1 MRHMRALLWVLGVGC
16 AGAPEPAAP
25 VTVRFFVGTE
35 CPVSNFYAPEMR
47 RLYEAWAPR
56 GVAFQA
62 VYAEPGVQAEAARS
76 HADRYGLPFPVV
88 LDGERALADGCGVTR
103 LPTAVID
110 GAYRGR
116 IDDRWSADGKRRD
129 VPRTHELED
138 ALAALASGRA
148 PAVKETPVFGC
159 PLP

>member
-1 MRHMRALLWVLGVGC
+1 MRYVIAILALVSGC
-16 AGAPEPAAP
+16 ATAP
-25 VTVRFFVGTE
+25 VEPPPVVVRLFVGTE
-35 CPVSNFYAPEMR
+35 CPVSNFYAPEIR
-47 RLYEAWAPR
+47 RLTETWGSR
-56 GVAFQA
+56 GVTFQI
-62 VYAEPGVQAEAARS
+62 VYAEPGIVPADALR
-76 HADRYGLPFPVV
+76 HAGRYGLSCPVV
-88 LDGERALADGCGVTR
+88 MDVERVLAAECGVTR
-103 LPTAVID
+103 VPTAVID

-138 ALAALASGRA
+138 ALAALVEGRA